1 MFFGTPCSIGYG
13 STAVGLQGI
22 ILDNK
27 QMLEFFKLFYSTL
40 IIYNDD
46 FHDK

>member
-1 MFFGTPCSIGYG
+1 MFFGTPCSIDYG
-13 STAVGLQGI
+13 STVGLQGI

-27 QMLEFFKLFYSTL
+27 QMLEFFKLFYLTL